1 MGGYSI
7 AVRISLG
14 LAFVTLSALLL
25 SYMLGLLPDTYRA
38 THHGRQSLVEAVAVS
53 SSLAVQKRDTGMMQ
67 YVLSALIERN
77 SDVVSAAVRE
87 RSGKILAEVG
97 GHEKHWQPEK
107 IGDSSLVAVKFTL
120 YEGQQIWGDVEVQF
134 RPIDEMPGYARF
146 LGSVVDLATYR
157 IIQAIVF
164 IGVIAF
170 IGYVFYMRQILK
182 YLDPSAVIPK
192 RVQEMLNTLSEGVV
206 ILDNGGQ
213 IVLANASFSKTVGI
227 ASAKLVGVWAGG
239 FDWVLTDQEGKPP
252 DAPVKY
258 PWDTVIADAKSVVR
272 NVGIRL
278 TGLSGGI
285 RSFNVNATPIMG
297 NDKKARGVM
306 VTFDDMTT
314 LERKNG
320 RLRRALGVLRQSQA
334 DIKEQN
340 LKLQLLAT
348 RDSLTGCL
356 NRRAFMEAFN
366 TTWANT
372 ERHQHALSVVMVD
385 IDHFKSVNDK
395 YGHMQGDEVLKGV
408 AELLKTSCREGDYVC
423 RYGGEEFCIL
433 LPFGG
438 VEEATITAERC
449 RKAIAAEPIGGIR
462 VTISLGV
469 SSHGLGATDPQALI
483 HQADQALYGAK
494 GGGRNRVVHWNQ
506 MPIAAAV

>member
-7 AVRISLG
+7 AVRISFG

-25 SYMLGLLPDTYRA
+25 SYLLGLLPDTYRA

-53 SSLAVQKRDTGMMQ
+53 SSLAVQKRDTAMMQ
-67 YVLSALIERN
+67 YVLDALLERN
-77 SDVVSAAVRE
+77 RDVVSAAVRE
-87 RSGKILAEVG
+87 RNGKILAEVG

-107 IGDSSLVAVKFTL
+107 IGDASLVAVRFTL

-134 RPIDEMPGYARF
+134 RPIDEIPGYARF
-146 LGSVVDLATYR
+146 LGSAVDLATYR

-182 YLDPSAVIPK
+182 FLDPSAVIPK
-192 RVQEMLNTLSEGVV
+192 RVQEMLNTLSEGVIIV
-206 ILDNGGQ
+206 DNGGQ
-213 IVLANASFSKTVGI
+213 IVLANASFSKTVGV

-239 FDWVLTDQEGKPP
+239 FEWVLTDQEGKIP

-278 TGLSGGI
+278 TGIAGGT

-297 NDKKARGVM
+297 NDRKARGVM

-320 RLRRALGVLRQSQA
+320 RLRKTLGILRKSQN

-340 LKLQLLAT
+340 IKLQLLAT

-366 TTWANT
+366 ATWSTA

-385 IDHFKSVNDK
+385 IDHFKSVNDT

-408 AELLKTSCREGDYVC
+408 AEILKITCRDGDYVC

-438 VEEATITAERC
+438 GEDAAILAERC
-449 RKAIAAEPIGGIR
+449 RNAVASATIAGIS

-469 SSHGLGATDPQALI
+469 SSHGLGAADPQALI
-483 HQADQALYGAK
+483 HQADQALYSAK
-494 GGGRNRVVHWNQ
+494 DGGRNQVKHWTQVPVV
-506 MPIAAAV
+506 A